1 MQRCKV
7 TKTKNIKS
15 QMKSKKNVLKCAKNV
30 LFVLYLQRLYVF
42 RGYNL
47 LFVQF
52 LIIITMAKGNM
63 FLSQARGKVGSVV
76 FAVVKGQQTARVH
89 NPSPA
94 NPRTNGQQAQRSL
107 LANMTKFY
115 KRGTKNFYKFAYE
128 DRTIRES
135 DFNAFARKNTMRGV
149 YMPKELYDHA
159 GTPALGK
166 YIVSDGSITTN
177 IQDYFSGENYGVIV
191 PGSAAITT
199 VGAFSSALIAQ
210 SPNLTE
216 GDIFTMVL
224 ADSDF
229 GADMMTAGEA
239 PTWTIFQFYLN
250 TADLRPLAQIGL
262 QDIALPSGVTGRY
275 IGVDIAGVDRA
286 SFGATIISR
295 NTPTKLLVST
305 SELKGSAVANVLYD
319 WLRGEFMKRQA
330 AISWGANPDAVLQ
343 GGQISTLPEV
353 TQVIVGNSASQPAY
367 AYGNAQYDIMTTQGS
382 GITLRGSNLRTTAQG
397 AKYVVKLYPADII
410 SDALITNPIVSYE
423 FNGTGTSDS
432 IVLTKPTGVTG
443 VGSQF
448 YMLVEVDGVP
458 IWYGLGI
465 AG

>member
-1 MQRCKV
+1 MQSYEKHLNKV
-7 TKTKNIKS
+7 VDN
-15 QMKSKKNVLKCAKNV
+15 SKKNVRNYAVYVLK
-30 LFVLYLQRLYVF
+30 VLYLHPLTQ
-42 RGYNL
+42 L
-47 LFVQF
+47 LTFS
-52 LIIITMAKGNM
+52 ITITMAKGNM

-76 FAVVKGQQTARVH
+76 FSVIKGQQVERVY

-166 YIVSDGSITTN
+166 YIVSDGSIATN
-177 IQDYFSGENYGVIV
+177 IADYFSGENYGVLV

-199 VGAFSSALIAQ
+199 VGQFCTALMTQ
-210 SPNLTE
+210 SPGIAV

-224 ADSDF
+224 ADSEF
-229 GADMMTAGEA
+229 GAEMMSAGDE
-239 PTWTIFQFYLN
+239 PTWTIYQFYIDPS
-250 TADLRPLAQIGL
+250 DLRPLANVGL
-262 QDIALPSGVTGRY
+262 ANINLAAGTTGRFV
-275 IGVDIAGVDRA
+275 GVNIAGVDRA

-295 NTPTKLLVST
+295 NTPAGLLVST

-319 WLRGEFMKRQA
+319 WLRGEYMKRQA

-343 GGQISTLPEV
+343 GGLIGTLPEV
-353 TQVIVGNSASQPAY
+353 TTVRVGGGNAIPAYTYGVGNLDFSAA
-367 AYGNAQYDIMTTQGS
+367 GVDVF
-382 GITLRGSNLRTTAQG
+382 LLGSNLRTSAQG
-397 AKYVVKLYPADII
+397 GQYKLKFYPADIVSDYLVNTPVIEATATATADTGGVALGI
-410 SDALITNPIVSYE
+410 SLGDHPDIARI
-423 FNGTGTSDS
+423 
-432 IVLTKPTGVTG
+432 
-443 VGSQF
+443 QQC
-448 YMLVEVDGVP
+448 YMLIEAEGVP
-458 IWYGLGI
+458 VWYGLVIG
-465 AG
+465 

>member
-1 MQRCKV
+1 
-7 TKTKNIKS
+7 
-15 QMKSKKNVLKCAKNV
+15 
-30 LFVLYLQRLYVF
+30 
-42 RGYNL
+42 
-47 LFVQF
+47 
-52 LIIITMAKGNM
+52 MAKGNM

-76 FAVVKGQQTARVH
+76 FSVIKGQQVERVY

-166 YIVSDGSITTN
+166 YIVSDGSIATN
-177 IQDYFSGENYGVIV
+177 IADYFSGENYGVLV

-199 VGAFSSALIAQ
+199 VGQFSTALMTQ
-210 SPNLTE
+210 SPGIAS

-224 ADSDF
+224 ADSEF
-229 GADMMTAGEA
+229 GAEMMSAGDE
-239 PTWTIFQFYLN
+239 PTWTIYQFFIDPS
-250 TADLRPLAQIGL
+250 DLRSLANVGL
-262 QDIALPSGVTGRY
+262 ADIALAAGTTGRF

-295 NTPTKLLVST
+295 NTPAGLLVST
-305 SELKGSAVANVLYD
+305 SEVKGSAVANVLFD
-319 WLRGEFMKRQA
+319 WLRGEYMKRQA

-343 GGQISTLPEV
+343 GGLIGTLPEV
-353 TQVIVGNSASQPAY
+353 TSVRIGGGNAIPAY
-367 AYGNAQYDIMTTQGS
+367 AYGVGNLDFS
-382 GITLRGSNLRTTAQG
+382 GVSINMYLYGTNLRTSLQGGQYKVKFYSADLLSDYLVNVPVIETTAQANSTEG
-397 AKYVVKLYPADII
+397 GVLLAVDISSDTNI
-410 SDALITNPIVSYE
+410 SRL
-423 FNGTGTSDS
+423 
-432 IVLTKPTGVTG
+432 
-443 VGSQF
+443 QQC
-448 YMLVEVDGVP
+448 YMLIEAEGVP
-458 IWYGLGI
+458 VWYGLVIG
-465 AG
+465 G

>member
-1 MQRCKV
+1 
-7 TKTKNIKS
+7 
-15 QMKSKKNVLKCAKNV
+15 
-30 LFVLYLQRLYVF
+30 
-42 RGYNL
+42 
-47 LFVQF
+47 
-52 LIIITMAKGNM
+52 MAKGNM

-76 FAVVKGQQTARVH
+76 FAVIKGQQVERVH
-89 NPSPA
+89 NPSPS

-191 PGSAAITT
+191 PGTAAITT
-199 VGAFSSALIAQ
+199 VGAFSVALIAQ
-210 SPNLTE
+210 SPNLVE

-229 GADMMTAGEA
+229 GAEMMTAGEA
-239 PTWTIFQFYLN
+239 PTWTIYQFYLN
-250 TADLRPLAQIGL
+250 TADLRPLSQIGL
-262 QDIALPSGVTGRY
+262 HDIALPTGTSGRY

-295 NTPTKLLVST
+295 NTPSKLLVST

-319 WLRGEFMKRQA
+319 WLRGEYMKRQA

-343 GGQISTLPEV
+343 GGQIGTLPEV
-353 TQVIVGNSASQPAY
+353 TGLQIGSSSTTVPAY
-367 AYGNAQYDIMTTQGS
+367 AYGVAQYQIEGAGSS
-382 GITLRGSNLRTTAQG
+382 GIELQGTNLRTTAQG
-397 AKYVVKLYPADII
+397 AVYKVKFYNADII
-410 SDALITNPIVSYE
+410 SDGLVTKPVVEYTYT
-423 FNGTGTSDS
+423 GTGSSTT
-432 IVLTKPTGVTG
+432 ITLTKPSEVEA

-448 YMLVEVDGVP
+448 YMLIEVDGVP
-458 IWYGLGI
+458 VWYGLGI

>member
-1 MQRCKV
+1 
-7 TKTKNIKS
+7 
-15 QMKSKKNVLKCAKNV
+15 
-30 LFVLYLQRLYVF
+30 
-42 RGYNL
+42 
-47 LFVQF
+47 
-52 LIIITMAKGNM
+52 MAKGNM

-76 FAVVKGQQTARVH
+76 FSVIKGQQVERVH
-89 NPSPA
+89 NPSPS
-94 NPRTNGQQAQRSL
+94 NPRTNSQQAQRSL

-191 PGSAAITT
+191 PGTAAITT
-199 VGAFSSALIAQ
+199 VGAFSAALIAQ
-210 SPNLTE
+210 SPNIVE

-229 GADMMTAGEA
+229 GAEMITAGEA

-262 QDIALPSGVTGRY
+262 KDIALPTGTSGRY

-295 NTPTKLLVST
+295 NTPSKLLVST

-319 WLRGEFMKRQA
+319 WLRGEYMKRQA

-343 GGQISTLPEV
+343 GGQIGTLPEV
-353 TQVIVGNSASQPAY
+353 TSVRIGGGNALPAY
-367 AYGNAQYDIMTTQGS
+367 AYGTGALGFSELIQD
-382 GITLRGSNLRTTAQG
+382 LFLLGSNLRTSAQG
-397 AKYVVKLYPADII
+397 GHYKVKFYPADLVSDYLVDVPVIETTPTVQATTGGVQLTVAI
-410 SDALITNPIVSYE
+410 SDNPKIAR
-423 FNGTGTSDS
+423 
-432 IVLTKPTGVTG
+432 L
-443 VGSQF
+443 QQC
-448 YMLVEVDGVP
+448 YMLIEAEGVP
-458 IWYGLGI
+458 VWYGLIIG
-465 AG
+465 G

>member
-1 MQRCKV
+1 
-7 TKTKNIKS
+7 
-15 QMKSKKNVLKCAKNV
+15 
-30 LFVLYLQRLYVF
+30 
-42 RGYNL
+42 
-47 LFVQF
+47 
-52 LIIITMAKGNM
+52 MAKGNM

-76 FAVVKGQQTARVH
+76 FAVVKGQQVERVH
-89 NPSPA
+89 NPKPA

-115 KRGTKNFYKFAYE
+115 KRGTQNFYKFAYE
-128 DRTIRES
+128 DRTSRES

-191 PGSAAITT
+191 PGTAAITT

-229 GADMMTAGEA
+229 GAEMMTAGEA

-250 TADLRPLAQIGL
+250 TADLRPLSQVGL
-262 QDIALPSGVTGRY
+262 QDIALPAGSTGRY

-295 NTPTKLLVST
+295 NTPSKLLVST

-343 GGQISTLPEV
+343 GSLIVTLPEV
-353 TQVIVGNSASQPAY
+353 TSVRIGGGNAIPSY
-367 AYGNAQYDIMTTQGS
+367 AYGTGNLSLGDAG
-382 GITLRGSNLRTTAQG
+382 GNVFLLGNNLRTSAQG
-397 AKYVVKLYPADII
+397 GTYKVKLYPADII
-410 SDALITNPIVSYE
+410 SDYLVNAPVIEVGTTADVTEGGVSLSLNFAENPNI
-423 FNGTGTSDS
+423 GR
-432 IVLTKPTGVTG
+432 I
-443 VGSQF
+443 QQC
-448 YMLVEVDGVP
+448 YMLIEAEGVP
-458 IWYGLGI
+458 VWYGLVI

>member
-1 MQRCKV
+1 
-7 TKTKNIKS
+7 
-15 QMKSKKNVLKCAKNV
+15 
-30 LFVLYLQRLYVF
+30 
-42 RGYNL
+42 
-47 LFVQF
+47 
-52 LIIITMAKGNM
+52 MAKGNM

-76 FAVVKGQQTARVH
+76 FSVIKGQQVERVY

-115 KRGTKNFYKFAYE
+115 KRGTRNFYKFAYE

-166 YIVSDGSITTN
+166 YIVSDGSIATN
-177 IQDYFSGENYGVIV
+177 IADYFSGECYGILV
-191 PGSAAITT
+191 PGNSVPAT
-199 VGAFSSALIAQ
+199 VGELSTRLMTQ
-210 SPNLTE
+210 SPSIAA

-224 ADSDF
+224 ADSEF
-229 GADMMTAGEA
+229 GADMMSAGDE
-239 PTWTIFQFYLN
+239 PTWTIYQFFIDPS
-250 TADLRPLAQIGL
+250 DLRPLANVGL
-262 QDIALPSGVTGRY
+262 QDLGLPAGTPGMF
-275 IGVDIAGVDRA
+275 IGVEIAGVDRA

-295 NTPTKLLVST
+295 NTPAGLLVST
-305 SELKGSAVANVLYD
+305 SEIKGSAVANVLYD
-319 WLRGEFMKRQA
+319 WLRGEYMKRQA

-343 GGQISTLPEV
+343 GGLIGTLPEV
-353 TQVIVGNSASQPAY
+353 TSLVVGSAEVSIPAY
-367 AYGNAQYDIMTTQGS
+367 TYGAVAYDITGAGSS
-382 GITLRGSNLRTTAQG
+382 GIEIRGANLRTTAQG
-397 AKYVVKLYPADII
+397 AVYKVKFYNADII
-410 SDALITNPIVSYE
+410 SDGLVTSPVVEYT
-423 FNGTGTSDS
+423 FTGTGSSTT
-432 IVLTKPTGVTG
+432 ITLTKPSTAVS
-443 VGSQF
+443 VGGQF

>member
-1 MQRCKV
+1 
-7 TKTKNIKS
+7 
-15 QMKSKKNVLKCAKNV
+15 
-30 LFVLYLQRLYVF
+30 
-42 RGYNL
+42 
-47 LFVQF
+47 
-52 LIIITMAKGNM
+52 MAKGNM

-89 NPSPA
+89 NPKPA

-166 YIVSDGSITTN
+166 YIVSDGSIATN
-177 IQDYFSGENYGVIV
+177 IQDYFSGENYGVVV
-191 PGSAAITT
+191 PGTAAITT
-199 VGAFSSALIAQ
+199 VGAFSAALIAQ

-239 PTWTIFQFYLN
+239 PTWTIFQFFLN

-262 QDIALPSGVTGRY
+262 KDIALPEGTTGRF

-295 NTPTKLLVST
+295 NTPSRLLVST
-305 SELKGSAVANVLYD
+305 SELKGSAVANVLFD
-319 WLRGEFMKRQA
+319 WLRGAFMKRQA

-343 GGQISTLPEV
+343 GGLIGDLPEV
-353 TQVIVGNSASQPAY
+353 TELLIGSNSGNIPAY
-367 AYGNAQYDIMTTQGS
+367 TYGTAAYSIQGS
-382 GITLRGSNLRTTAQG
+382 SSSEITLFGSNLRTTAQG
-397 AKYVVKLYPADII
+397 AVYKVKFYNANII
-410 SDALITNPIVSYE
+410 SDGLVVNPVVEYTYT
-423 FNGTGTSDS
+423 GTGSAQRMT
-432 IVLTKPTGVTG
+432 LTRPTETES

-448 YMLVEVDGVP
+448 YMLIEVDGVP
-458 IWYGLGI
+458 VWYGLGI
-465 AG
+465 EG

>member
-1 MQRCKV
+1 
-7 TKTKNIKS
+7 
-15 QMKSKKNVLKCAKNV
+15 
-30 LFVLYLQRLYVF
+30 
-42 RGYNL
+42 
-47 LFVQF
+47 
-52 LIIITMAKGNM
+52 MAKGNM

-89 NPSPA
+89 NPKPA

-166 YIVSDGSITTN
+166 YIVSDGSIATN
-177 IQDYFSGENYGVIV
+177 IQDYFSGENYGVVV
-191 PGSAAITT
+191 PGTAAITT
-199 VGAFSSALIAQ
+199 VGAFSAALIAQ
-210 SPNLTE
+210 SPNLAE

-229 GADMMTAGEA
+229 GAEMMTAGEA
-239 PTWTIFQFYLN
+239 PTWTIFQFFLN

-262 QDIALPSGVTGRY
+262 QDIALPEGTTGRY

-295 NTPTKLLVST
+295 NTPSRLLVST

-319 WLRGEFMKRQA
+319 WLRGAFMKRQA
-330 AISWGANPDAVLQ
+330 AISWGANSDAVLQ
-343 GGQISTLPEV
+343 GGLIGDLPEV
-353 TQVIVGNSASQPAY
+353 TELLIGNNSGNIPAY
-367 AYGNAQYDIMTTQGS
+367 AYGTAAYNIQGTS
-382 GITLRGSNLRTTAQG
+382 SSEIALFGSNLRTTAQG
-397 AKYVVKLYPADII
+397 AVYKVKFYNADII
-410 SDALITNPIVSYE
+410 SDGLIVNPVVEYTYT
-423 FNGTGTSDS
+423 GTGSAERMT
-432 IVLTKPTGVTG
+432 LTRPTETAS
-443 VGSQF
+443 VGGQF
-448 YMLVEVDGVP
+448 YMLIEVDGVP
-458 IWYGLGI
+458 VWYGLGI

>member
-1 MQRCKV
+1 
-7 TKTKNIKS
+7 
-15 QMKSKKNVLKCAKNV
+15 MKSKKNVLKCAKNV
-30 LFVLYLQRLYVF
+30 LFVLYLQRLQVF
-42 RGYNL
+42 RCYNL

-52 LIIITMAKGNM
+52 LILNTMAKGNM

-76 FAVVKGQQTARVH
+76 FAVVKGQQVERVH

-115 KRGTKNFYKFAYE
+115 KRGTQNFYKFAYE

-135 DFNAFARKNTMRGV
+135 DFNAFARKNIMRGV

-166 YIVSDGSITTN
+166 YIVADGSIVTN
-177 IQDYFSGENYGVIV
+177 IQDYFSGENYGVVV
-191 PGSAAITT
+191 PGTAAITT
-199 VGAFSSALIAQ
+199 VGAFSAALIAQ
-210 SPNLTE
+210 SPNLVE

-229 GADMMTAGEA
+229 GAEMMTAGEA
-239 PTWTIFQFYLN
+239 PTWTIFQFYLD

-262 QDIALPSGVTGRY
+262 KDIALPEGATGRY

-295 NTPTKLLVST
+295 NTPAGLLVST

-319 WLRGEFMKRQA
+319 WLRGEYMKRQA

-343 GGQISTLPEV
+343 GGLIGTLPQV
-353 TQVIVGNSASQPAY
+353 TTVSFNGAAQPAY
-367 AYGNAQYDIMTTQGS
+367 AYGTVLADFYNEDASAIS
-382 GITLRGSNLRTTAQG
+382 FKGSNLRTTAQG
-397 AKYVVKLYPADII
+397 SKYELHVYDARIIGDGLVTSPVVVAECT
-410 SDALITNPIVSYE
+410 A
-423 FNGTGTSDS
+423 TGTSTSVQIMPFDKYPEG
-432 IVLTKPTGVTG
+432 L
-443 VGSQF
+443 SQF
-448 YMLVEVDGVP
+448 YLLLSVDGVP
-458 IWYGLGI
+458 VWYGLCIQQG
-465 AG
+465 

>member
-1 MQRCKV
+1 
-7 TKTKNIKS
+7 
-15 QMKSKKNVLKCAKNV
+15 MKSKKNVLKCAKNV
-30 LFVLYLQRLYVF
+30 LFVLYLQRFLVL

-76 FAVVKGQQTARVH
+76 FAVIKGQQVERVH
-89 NPSPA
+89 NPRPA

-128 DRTIRES
+128 DRTSRES

-191 PGSAAITT
+191 PGTAEITT
-199 VGAFSSALIAQ
+199 VGAFSAALIAQ
-210 SPNLTE
+210 NPNLVE

-229 GADMMTAGEA
+229 GAEMMTAGEA
-239 PTWTIFQFYLN
+239 PTWTIYQFYLN
-250 TADLRPLAQIGL
+250 TADLRPLSQLGL
-262 QDIALPSGVTGRY
+262 KDITLPAGSTGRF

-295 NTPTKLLVST
+295 NTPSKLLVST

-343 GGQISTLPEV
+343 GGQISNLPEV
-353 TQVIVGNSASQPAY
+353 TSVKFSTGSQPAY
-367 AYGNAQYDIMTTQGS
+367 AYGSVLFNFYDEDASI
-382 GITLRGSNLRTTAQG
+382 IDLIGSNLRTTAQG
-397 AKYVVKLYPADII
+397 AKYELHFY
-410 SDALITNPIVSYE
+410 DARTIDDGLVTNPVDVVEVIGE
-423 FNGTGTSDS
+423 GG
-432 IVLTKPTGVTG
+432 PTNIRIEPWDKIPKGL
-443 VGSQF
+443 SQF
-448 YMLVEVDGVP
+448 YFMLSIDGVP
-458 IWYGLGI
+458 VWYGLGI
-465 AG
+465 QQS

>member
-1 MQRCKV
+1 
-7 TKTKNIKS
+7 
-15 QMKSKKNVLKCAKNV
+15 
-30 LFVLYLQRLYVF
+30 
-42 RGYNL
+42 
-47 LFVQF
+47 
-52 LIIITMAKGNM
+52 MAKGNM

-76 FAVVKGQQTARVH
+76 FSVIKGQQVERVY

-166 YIVSDGSITTN
+166 YIVSDGSIATN
-177 IQDYFSGENYGVIV
+177 ITDYFSGENYGVLV

-199 VGAFSSALIAQ
+199 VGQFSTALMTQ
-210 SPNLTE
+210 SPGIAS

-224 ADSDF
+224 ADSEF
-229 GADMMTAGEA
+229 GAEMMSAGDE
-239 PTWTIFQFYLN
+239 PTWTIYQFFIDPS
-250 TADLRPLAQIGL
+250 DLRPLANVGL
-262 QDIALPSGVTGRY
+262 ADIALAAGTTGRF

-295 NTPTKLLVST
+295 NTPAGLLVST

-319 WLRGEFMKRQA
+319 WLRGEYMKRQA

-343 GGQISTLPEV
+343 GGLIGTLPEV
-353 TQVIVGNSASQPAY
+353 TSVRIGGGNAIPAY
-367 AYGNAQYDIMTTQGS
+367 AYGVGNLDFS
-382 GITLRGSNLRTTAQG
+382 GVSITMYLYGTNLRTSTQGGQYKVKFYSADLLSDYLVDVPVIETTAQANSTEG
-397 AKYVVKLYPADII
+397 GVLLAVDISSDTNI
-410 SDALITNPIVSYE
+410 SRL
-423 FNGTGTSDS
+423 
-432 IVLTKPTGVTG
+432 
-443 VGSQF
+443 QQC
-448 YMLVEVDGVP
+448 YMLIETEGVP
-458 IWYGLGI
+458 VWYGLVIGN
-465 AG
+465 

>member
-1 MQRCKV
+1 
-7 TKTKNIKS
+7 
-15 QMKSKKNVLKCAKNV
+15 
-30 LFVLYLQRLYVF
+30 
-42 RGYNL
+42 
-47 LFVQF
+47 
-52 LIIITMAKGNM
+52 MAKGNM

-76 FAVVKGQQTARVH
+76 FSVIKGQQVERVY

-166 YIVSDGSITTN
+166 YIVSDGSIATN
-177 IQDYFSGENYGVIV
+177 IADYFSGECYGILIPGTSV
-191 PGSAAITT
+191 PAT
-199 VGAFSSALIAQ
+199 VGELSTRLMTQ
-210 SPNLTE
+210 SPSIAA

-224 ADSDF
+224 ADSEF
-229 GADMMTAGEA
+229 GADMMSAGDE
-239 PTWTIFQFYLN
+239 PTWTIYQFFIDPS
-250 TADLRPLAQIGL
+250 DLRPLANVGL
-262 QDIALPSGVTGRY
+262 QDLGLPAGTPGSF
-275 IGVDIAGVDRA
+275 IGVEIAGVDRA

-295 NTPTKLLVST
+295 NTSAGLLVST
-305 SELKGSAVANVLYD
+305 SEVKGSAVANVLYD
-319 WLRGEFMKRQA
+319 WLRGEYMKRQA

-343 GGQISTLPEV
+343 GGLIGTLPEV
-353 TQVIVGNSASQPAY
+353 TSLIVGGGTNTIPAY
-367 AYGNAQYDIMTTQGS
+367 TFGSVFYDITGAS
-382 GITLRGSNLRTTAQG
+382 DSEIAIIGSNLRTTAQG
-397 AKYVVKLYPADII
+397 AVYKVKFYNADII
-410 SDALITNPIVSYE
+410 SDGLVTNPVVEYTY
-423 FNGTGTSDS
+423 TGIGDSTS
-432 IVLTKPTGVTG
+432 ITLTKPSTAVS
-443 VGSQF
+443 VGGQF

>member
-1 MQRCKV
+1 
-7 TKTKNIKS
+7 
-15 QMKSKKNVLKCAKNV
+15 
-30 LFVLYLQRLYVF
+30 
-42 RGYNL
+42 
-47 LFVQF
+47 
-52 LIIITMAKGNM
+52 M

-76 FAVVKGQQTARVH
+76 FSVIKGQQVERVY

-166 YIVSDGSITTN
+166 YIVSDGSIATN
-177 IQDYFSGENYGVIV
+177 IADYFSGENYGVLV

-199 VGAFSSALIAQ
+199 VGQFSTALMTQ
-210 SPNLTE
+210 SPGIAS

-224 ADSDF
+224 ADSEF
-229 GADMMTAGEA
+229 GAEMMSAGEE
-239 PTWTIFQFYLN
+239 PTWIINQFFIDPS
-250 TADLRPLAQIGL
+250 DLRPLANVGL
-262 QDIALPSGVTGRY
+262 ADITLPAGSTGRF
-275 IGVDIAGVDRA
+275 IGVDIVGVDRA

-295 NTPTKLLVST
+295 NTPAGLLVST
-305 SELKGSAVANVLYD
+305 SEVKGSAVANVLFD
-319 WLRGEFMKRQA
+319 WLRDEYMKRQA

-343 GGQISTLPEV
+343 GGLIGTLPEV
-353 TQVIVGNSASQPAY
+353 VSLQVGNSYSQPAY
-367 AYGNAQYDIMTTQGS
+367 VYGAASYEIDGAQGS
-382 GITLRGSNLRTTAQG
+382 QIVLTGTNLRTTAQG
-397 AKYVVKLYPADII
+397 AVYKVKFYNANII
-410 SDALITNPIVSYE
+410 SDGLVTTPVVEYTFTGAGTTTSIT
-423 FNGTGTSDS
+423 
-432 IVLTKPTGVTG
+432 LTPPSSPAS

-458 IWYGLGI
+458 VWYGLGLHP
-465 AG
+465 